1 MKVTETITDLSIKE
15 LRNKIQNREITSV
28 QLVETFLKR
37 AKSLDKK
44 LNSFIAMNERI
55 LDEAKTV
62 DQRIAAGEKL
72 GPLAGMPMAI
82 KDMLCTKGIQ
92 TTAGSRMLS
101 RFIPPYDSTVVARLK
116 KAGALVLGK
125 TNLDEFAMGSSNE
138 TSYFGAVKNP
148 WNLDYVPG
156 GSSGGSAAAQAAR
169 LAVASI
175 GTDTGGSIRQPASFC
190 GIVGVKP
197 TYGRV
202 SRYGIV
208 AYASSLDQAGP
219 MTSTVADAAEILEV
233 ISGHD
238 EHDST
243 TSQRSIPQLTQVRSN
258 DLKGFKVGLI
268 REYETDALN
277 PDVRKTVQSAIEA
290 VKSLG
295 AEIVEIKIPL
305 TQYAVPIYYLV
316 AASEASSNLARYDGV
331 RFGHRADFHN
341 LSGVELE
348 KFYCQNRGQ
357 GFGAEVQRRIMI
369 GTYALSSGYYDAYY
383 NKAGQ
388 VRRLLTEQFISA
400 FKSCDVILSPVST
413 TPAFKIAERIADPLA
428 MYLNDIF
435 TTSTNLA
442 GLPGMSIPFGFSSQE
457 LPIGVQLTAKHFD
470 EEKMFTVAYA
480 LESVSKVS
488 ERRANVDSWL

>member
-1 MKVTETITDLSIKE
+1 MKTTDLSIKE
-15 LRNKIQNREITSV
+15 LRNKIQSRELSATQV
-28 QLVETFLKR
+28 VETFFNR
-37 AKSLDKK
+37 AQSLNKK
-44 LNSFIAMNERI
+44 LNAFITLNERAI
-55 LDEAKTV
+55 DEAKHL
-62 DQRIAAGEKL
+62 DQRLAAGENP
-72 GPLAGMPMAI
+72 GPLTGMPIAI
-82 KDMLCTKGIQ
+82 KDMLCTQGIK
-92 TTAGSRMLS
+92 TTAGSKMLS
-101 RFIPPYDSTVVARLK
+101 QFVPPYDSTVVARLK
-116 KAGALVLGK
+116 KAGAIVIGK

-219 MTSTVADAAEILEV
+219 MTTTVSDAAEILEI

-238 EHDST
+238 QHDST
-243 TSQRSIPQLTQVRSN
+243 TSQKKVPNLIVPQEKSM
-258 DLKGFKVGLI
+258 KGFKIGLI
-268 REYETDALN
+268 KEYETDSLN
-277 PDVRKTVQSAIEA
+277 ADVRKTVHSAVETA
-290 VKSLG
+290 KMLG
-295 AEIVEIKIPL
+295 AEVIEINLPL

-331 RFGHRADFHN
+331 RFGHRSDFHS
-341 LSGVELE
+341 LAAIELE
-348 KFYCQNRGQ
+348 KFYCRNRGE
-357 GFGAEVQRRIMI
+357 GFGSEVQRRIMI

-388 VRRLLTEQFISA
+388 VRRLLTEQFRNA
-400 FKSCDVILSPVST
+400 FQKCDVILSPVST
-413 TPAFKIAERIADPLA
+413 TPAFKIGERIADPLT

-442 GLPGMSIPFGFSSQE
+442 GLPGMSLPFGFSTQG
-457 LPIGVQLTAKHFD
+457 LPIGVQLTADHFN

-480 LESVSKVS
+480 LEAAAHLS
-488 ERRANVDSWL
+488 ERIPNVNA